1 MQVTENKVKLLLSTG
16 GLLVVTVAMTLLVV
30 TTGFFA
36 GINVSQWQFPLS
48 FLLTAAVYFYTGK
61 VYYQTLSIYL
71 QSLLTCILV
80 IVISMIIAVNFYDV
94 SYDGQSYHMEEIY
107 QLKNGWNPT
116 RELLPPSVNMALY
129 INHYSKGVE
138 IPQSA
143 LYSLTNRIETGKA
156 TNFILLAA
164 AFCLTLSLLL
174 NLGKL
179 SAPKSVLLSLLAVL
193 NPVAVNQLF
202 STYVDGQIAIL
213 LLCFFVTAI
222 WVIRDAGYF
231 NLIVLASIVIITAN
245 IKFTGLVYI
254 VLFAAA
260 FLAWLLFVNYNK
272 VLFQKAFYTIL
283 ISGCVAVFVVG
294 YNPYVKN
301 TISFHH
307 PFYPLMGENK
317 VDIMGHNLPSGF
329 EGRNGVS
336 KFFISLF
343 SHTDNVMVG
352 NKKEIELKIPFTFN
366 KNDIVSSYAIDTR
379 IAGFGALFSG
389 IILLSVLL
397 LVLLFRKTGSQ
408 WKTMKS
414 GIYALGIIILSVILL
429 PESWWAR
436 YVPQLWYFPL
446 IILLMSELYIKEK
459 IKFLRILMY
468 LCLLVNVSF
477 TLLVFRYNFAMTRLI
492 NTQMQKMKESG
503 QPIFV
508 QWNSAEANRIRFQ
521 ENNIRY
527 TNRNLEKT
535 PDAEKIICS
544 EARFVVP
551 SGPLDPQTSNQND

>member
-1 MQVTENKVKLLLSTG
+1 MGENKVKLLLSTG
-16 GLLVVTVAMTLLVV
+16 GLLVITIAMTLLVL
-30 TTGFFA
+30 TAGFFA
-36 GINVSQWQFPLS
+36 GINVSKWQFPLS
-48 FLLTAAVYFYTGK
+48 FLLTAVVYFYAGK
-61 VYYQTLSIYL
+61 SYYQTVSIYF
-71 QSLLTCILV
+71 QSLLSGI
-80 IVISMIIAVNFYDV
+80 IVIAVSMIIAVNFYDV

-174 NLGKL
+174 NFSIL
-179 SAPKSVLLSLLAVL
+179 STSKSVLLSFLSVL

-222 WVIRDAGYF
+222 WVIRDASYF
-231 NLIVLASIVIITAN
+231 NLLLLASIVIITAN

-254 VLFAAA
+254 VLFAVA

-272 VLFQKAFYTIL
+272 VIFQKAFYAIL
-283 ISGCVAVFVVG
+283 ISGFVAVFVVG

-343 SHTDNVMVG
+343 AHTDNVMVG
-352 NKKEIELKIPFTFN
+352 NQKQIELKVPFTFN

-389 IILLSVLL
+389 IMLLSVLL
-397 LVLLFRKTGSQ
+397 LVLLLKKTGSQ

-446 IILLMSELYIKEK
+446 IILLMTELYIKEK
-459 IKFLRILMY
+459 IKFLKILMY

-492 NTQMQKMKESG
+492 DTQMQQMKETG
-503 QPIFV
+503 QTISV

-521 ENNIRY
+521 ENQIRY
-527 TNRNLEKT
+527 TSRDLEKAPNT
-535 PDAEKIICS
+535 EKIICS
-544 EARFVVP
+544 EASFVMP
-551 SGPLDPQTSNQND
+551 SGPADLQKPTQK